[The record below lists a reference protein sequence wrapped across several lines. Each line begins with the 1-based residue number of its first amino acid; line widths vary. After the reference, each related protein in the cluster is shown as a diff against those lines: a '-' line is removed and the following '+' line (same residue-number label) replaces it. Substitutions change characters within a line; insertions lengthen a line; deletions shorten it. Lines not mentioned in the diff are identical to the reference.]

1 MLNFRE
7 KNKRTLQD
15 LDFVLEPQELEAIN
29 EIWIKSYNV
38 VKSNWTYQ
46 VSENSAV
53 NFSSQVVVIMVTGVD
68 LFTLLQSNTAVI
80 VLEKNHN

>member
-46 VSENSAV
+46 VCENSAV